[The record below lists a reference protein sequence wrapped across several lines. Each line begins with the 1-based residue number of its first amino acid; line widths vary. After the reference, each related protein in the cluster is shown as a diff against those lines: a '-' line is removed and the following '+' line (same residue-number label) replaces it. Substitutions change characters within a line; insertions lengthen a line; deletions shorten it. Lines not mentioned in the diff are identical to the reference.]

1 MAGLNPRG
9 QNVGAVP
16 QGITDAITNL
26 QQAAGNAATT
36 ITNLRTQ
43 VKAGMTDA
51 EAQQVQQQLAGIAD
65 SLNAAAQEPTPPT
78 P

>member
-1 MAGLNPRG
+1 MAGQNPRG

-36 ITNLRTQ
+36 ITNLR
-43 VKAGMTDA
+43 GRI
-51 EAQQVQQQLAGIAD
+51 EERLPG
-65 SLNAAAQEPTPPT
+65 PTPFPEY
-78 P
+78 PGP